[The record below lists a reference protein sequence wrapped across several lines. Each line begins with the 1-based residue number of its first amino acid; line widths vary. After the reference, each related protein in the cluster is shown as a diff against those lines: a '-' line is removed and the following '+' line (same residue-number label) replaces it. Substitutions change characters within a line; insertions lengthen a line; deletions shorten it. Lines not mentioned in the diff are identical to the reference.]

1 MNGEIKEVSGP
12 TAGGSDGQ
20 RKTDRVTEPRKSF
33 SLQAAEFRQL
43 VLQCHDR
50 KVLAETTL
58 TYIAR
63 NFRPSIVR
71 FDIRAGSKTQ
81 TRMIVLPPMS
91 QELGQKFS
99 EAWMTPLAIEVQT
112 ESRPVPRYS
121 SFSREDHSL
130 TVFAVPLID
139 QSGVAEGALVLLMR
153 GRVENADLLLIQ
165 LDMLA
170 GSVSLRLADLI
181 SAVPDASV
189 PLINETQMTDRSPD
203 RHAVIEEG
211 GAKSQLIQ
219 SVSADTETLRPAELP
234 VPAETTSSSSLR
246 EFAYSLVNSLCNQ
259 LRAEQV
265 GFGLREGG
273 RIRVLAVSGL
283 AEVKSAN
290 PGISMMQQAM
300 EECLDEAHPIVFP
313 TPDSE
318 IGTRTFVIH
327 RRWSSETSGA
337 CVASIPITDAQGVIA
352 VVSLR
357 LPAGRAM
364 KSEFVSS
371 ISTVLQKHSHSIRL
385 LEKVSRSLT
394 SHLRTAIADKL
405 GQLTGKNSI
414 WQKTAVAFAAGLCLW
429 CLFGTLTYRP
439 ICNARITAENLLQ
452 MTSGSESKL
461 KVVHVV
467 SGEKVRAG
475 QLLAEFE
482 TAELELQLQALQRE
496 IASTEVDVRRAID
509 ARDTGAAALGRAR
522 IGVLMTQAASVE
534 KRIERAHLRAPRDGV
549 IVRADLEKRVGQVFT
564 PGETVLEFASEGGWI
579 LAIEVPDDIATLVQS
594 DQTGMFAASSFA
606 SDSMP
611 FRISSIDGTAQ
622 VMDGRNVFLARAQ
635 LDEQREW
642 IRSGMEGTARV
653 TTVPRPV
660 WWVGLHR
667 LIDWCR
673 LSFWV

>member
-1 MNGEIKEVSGP
+1 
-12 TAGGSDGQ
+12 
-20 RKTDRVTEPRKSF
+20 
-33 SLQAAEFRQL
+33 
-43 VLQCHDR
+43 
-50 KVLAETTL
+50 
-58 TYIAR
+58 
-63 NFRPSIVR
+63 
-71 FDIRAGSKTQ
+71 
-81 TRMIVLPPMS
+81 
-91 QELGQKFS
+91 
-99 EAWMTPLAIEVQT
+99 MTPLAIEVQT
-112 ESRPVPRYS
+112 ESKPVPRYS
-121 SFSREDHSL
+121 AFSREDHSL

-139 QSGVAEGALVLLMR
+139 HSGVAEGALVLLMR
-153 GRVENADLLLIQ
+153 GRVENAELLLSQ

-181 SAVPDASV
+181 SVVPDASG
-189 PLINETQMTDRSPD
+189 PLNNESQMTDHRPD
-203 RHAVIEEG
+203 RQAVIEAAVIEDS
-211 GAKSQLIQ
+211 GAKSPLIQ
-219 SVSADTETLRPAELP
+219 SVSASADAETLRPAELP

-300 EECLDEAHPIVFP
+300 EECLDEAHPIVSP

-318 IGTRTFVIH
+318 TGARKFVIH

-337 CVASIPITDAQGVIA
+337 CVASIPITDAQGVMA

-357 LPAGRAM
+357 LPPGRAM
-364 KSEFVSS
+364 RPELVSS
-371 ISTVLQKHSHSIRL
+371 ISTALQKHSHSIRL

-394 SHLRTAIADKL
+394 SHLRTAVADKL
-405 GQLTGKNSI
+405 RQLTGKNSVL
-414 WQKTAVAFAAGLCLW
+414 QKTVVAFAAGLCLW

-467 SGEKVRAG
+467 SGEKVQAG

-522 IGVLMTQAASVE
+522 IGVLITQAASVE
-534 KRIERAHLRAPRDGV
+534 KRIERARLRAPRDGV

-594 DQTGMFAASSFA
+594 DQAGMFAASSFA

-622 VMDGRNVFLARAQ
+622 VMEGRNVFVARAQ

-642 IRSGMEGTARV
+642 IRSGMEGTA
-653 TTVPRPV
+653 
-660 WWVGLHR
+660 
-667 LIDWCR
+667 
-673 LSFWV
+673 